1 MTINGTSTGPKYE
14 KTPKKLRKQIP
25 PFDQHGPHLLQP
37 RRLERWFKTSPFSWL
52 INDYMI
58 YMTWPYVFAGSVQH
72 EWLGID
78 KKGRPFSLLTARPME
93 DFDAEKNHGIWGEKT
108 MGITDPPKDMECRC
122 ASWMVLFNDFDLWA
136 TVDGPAKSPVG
147 FYMFLWFIPTGNPSI
162 YGLTFSY
169 SYQESLPTGAGFR
182 WPIHSMLI
190 ADNNTTFGWS
200 PNSAP
205 EFSTSIGLGPKKPM
219 ALHDGHRLQQKS
231 RRKSDLKWWPPNQ
244 WEFQDPIHWRY
255 LPYIRP
261 IFQAY
266 FLGNIPTKYG
276 LIWY

>member
-1 MTINGTSTGPKYE
+1 MVAPFHSWRPGRWKIFMLKKTIGFGVGELPIPRKTWNAAVSPGWWCLTTLIFGLLNCGWASEITS
-14 KTPKKLRKQIP
+14 
-25 PFDQHGPHLLQP
+25 
-37 RRLERWFKTSPFSWL
+37 W
-52 INDYMI
+52 
-58 YMTWPYVFAGSVQH
+58 
-72 EWLGID
+72 
-78 KKGRPFSLLTARPME
+78 
-93 DFDAEKNHGIWGEKT
+93 
-108 MGITDPPKDMECRC
+108 
-122 ASWMVLFNDFDLWA
+122 
-136 TVDGPAKSPVG
+136 
-147 FYMFLWFIPTGNPSI
+147 FLWFIPTGNPSI
-162 YGLTFSY
+162 YILFSY
-169 SYQESLPTGAGFR
+169 SYQELATGAGFR

-261 IFQAY
+261 IF
-266 FLGNIPTKYG
+266 
-276 LIWY
+276 